1 MKSNTDPRFWTHFNA
16 LPAEIQ
22 QLARERFKHW
32 QAHPFHPT
40 LHFKELRP
48 GLWSVRINQKYRA
61 MAREQPDG
69 LVWFWIG
76 THNDYDHRF

>member
-1 MKSNTDPRFWTHFNA
+1 VRTKADPRFWKHFDT

-22 QLARERFKHW
+22 QLARQRFQLWKH
-32 QAHPFHPT
+32 HPFHPT

-48 GLWSVRINQKYRA
+48 GLWSVRVNQKYRA
-61 MAREQPDG
+61 LACGQGDL

-76 THNDYDHRF
+76 THDGYDTKI